1 MEDFRAISEAAKKSL
16 LNPGLSSLPLP
27 KNESNEHPTV
37 FVFRHAE
44 TVDNFNR
51 IFSGRRDSPLT
62 PNGIKQAKKLA
73 KKLKDKRLDIAY
85 TSPLTRCK
93 DTLKEVLFYHPSVEV
108 VEESLLTERD
118 YGELSGTSK
127 SELMEKNFELAVKYR
142 RAFDF
147 PPPGGESLKDVKE
160 KRVYP
165 FCQRITDELKTQ
177 KKNAAICCT
186 NNTMRIIRMYFEN
199 LTIEEMQTLENP
211 FDDFASYVIKEDF
224 YK

>member
-1 MEDFRAISEAAKKSL
+1 MEDFSAISEAAKKSL
-16 LNPGLSSLPLP
+16 ISPGLSSLPLP
-27 KNESNEHPTV
+27 KHESNKFPTV

-44 TVDNFNR
+44 TFDNFNR

-62 PNGIKQAKKLA
+62 PNGIKQAKELA
-73 KKLKDKRLDIAY
+73 KKLEDKRLDIAY
-85 TSPLTRCK
+85 TSPLSRCK
-93 DTLKEVLFYHPSVEV
+93 DTLKEVLFYHPLARVV
-108 VEESLLTERD
+108 VENLLVERD
-118 YGELSGTSK
+118 YGNLTGMSK
-127 SELMEKNFELAVKYR
+127 SKLMEENFELAVKYR
-142 RAFDF
+142 RAFNF

-160 KRVYP
+160 KRIYP

-224 YK
+224 